1 MGPLAAQRVNYQR
14 TSQSV
19 RQSVPSEV
27 ELVTYMEIGTVCVHN
42 QGLASIRADVQLT
55 TYMNTQT
62 DR

>member
-19 RQSVPSEV
+19 RQSVLSEV
-27 ELVTYMEIGTVCVHN
+27 ELVTYMVGGVCVHN
-42 QGLASIRADVQLT
+42 QGLASVRADVQLT

-62 DR
+62 DT

>member
-19 RQSVPSEV
+19 RQSVLSEV
-27 ELVTYMEIGTVCVHN
+27 ELVTYMEIGGVCVHN

-62 DR
+62 DT

>member
-19 RQSVPSEV
+19 RQSVLSEV
-27 ELVTYMEIGTVCVHN
+27 ELVTYMEIGAVCVHN
-42 QGLASIRADVQLT
+42 QALASIRADVQLT

-62 DR
+62 DT